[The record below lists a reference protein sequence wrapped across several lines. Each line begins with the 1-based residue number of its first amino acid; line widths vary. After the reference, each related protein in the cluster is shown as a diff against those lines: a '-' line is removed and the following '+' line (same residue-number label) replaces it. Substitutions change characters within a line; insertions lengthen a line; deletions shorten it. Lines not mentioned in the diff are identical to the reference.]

1 MNGMPTGHRPE
12 HHKYF
17 HKVSKY
23 GKISMVS
30 FVFYGEDGADKM
42 GSTKYTLNLSKLG
55 SITTRAD
62 RLYTCGYYVTEMI

>member
-1 MNGMPTGHRPE
+1 
-12 HHKYF
+12 
-17 HKVSKY
+17 
-23 GKISMVS
+23 MVS